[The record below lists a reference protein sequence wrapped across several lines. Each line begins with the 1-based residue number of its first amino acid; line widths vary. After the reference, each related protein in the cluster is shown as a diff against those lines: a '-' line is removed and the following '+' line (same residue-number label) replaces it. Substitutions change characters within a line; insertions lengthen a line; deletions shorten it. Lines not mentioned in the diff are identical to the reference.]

1 MYLFKFILFLYLFNC
16 LFFYFIF
23 FGGWGWGGGVR
34 GTILT
39 SEYVHFCLLSLFRLR
54 ANQNVFFAIYSVY
67 VYMFS
72 SL

>member
-1 MYLFKFILFLYLFNC
+1 M
-16 LFFYFIF
+16 
-23 FGGWGWGGGVR
+23 GGGVR